1 MRMLYAIALGGA
13 IRCPHRLGLGR
24 LVMTDQQALVY
35 IQPNGL
41 L

>member
-1 MRMLYAIALGGA
+1 MLYAIALGGA
-13 IRCPHRLGLGR
+13 IRCGPHRLGLGR

-35 IQPNGL
+35 IHPNGL